1 MDGFSDLPEDPRFAS
16 PNLRHENK
24 AALEEIIQRAF
35 SAKTVEQWL
44 QELADGQVPAAKV
57 NNFAE
62 ALSNPQILH
71 REMVV
76 EQEHPVSGKYKA
88 AGNPIKMSDTEDET
102 FAPAPTLGQHNRE
115 VLMGLLD
122 YSENEVAA
130 LEKEGA
136 I

>member
-1 MDGFSDLPEDPRFAS
+1 
-16 PNLRHENK
+16 
-24 AALEEIIQRAF
+24 
-35 SAKTVEQWL
+35 VEQWL

-76 EQEHPVSGKYKA
+76 EQEHPVSGKYKS
-88 AGNPIKMSDTEDET
+88 AGNPIKMSETEHET

-122 YSENEVAA
+122 YSEDEVAA
-130 LEKEGA
+130 LEKERA